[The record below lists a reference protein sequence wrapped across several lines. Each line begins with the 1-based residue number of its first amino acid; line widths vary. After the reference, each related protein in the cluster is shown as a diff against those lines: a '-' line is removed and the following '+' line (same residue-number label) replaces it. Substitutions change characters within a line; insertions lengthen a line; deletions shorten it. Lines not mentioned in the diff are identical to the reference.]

1 MKKLPLILILL
12 TSIILLSGCGIYNL
26 NCFTLPDDIEF
37 LALIQ
42 ELNTPK
48 KICQYMADNFTYEL
62 HIFNILSPY
71 QLYITQK
78 GDCDDFANFAIF
90 ISNYHGYETFLV
102 KICYKNYAINHYLAI
117 YKENGQYNFSDNQY
131 YFSVNYDKFSDIVLL
146 DSQWMYIS
154 YGYTWSKYIVYD
166 YWNNIVEQV
175 TR

>member
-1 MKKLPLILILL
+1 MKKLLILL
-12 TSIILLSGCGIYNL
+12 ILSTFFLSGCDIYNL
-26 NCFTLPDDIEF
+26 NTFVLPDDAEF

-42 ELNTPK
+42 ELDNPH
-48 KICQYMADNFTYEL
+48 KISQYMQDNFTYQL
-62 HIFNILSPY
+62 HLFNILSPY

-78 GDCDDFANFAIF
+78 GDCDDFANFAMF
-90 ISNYHGYETFLV
+90 ISNYHGYETFLI

-117 YKENGQYNFSDNQY
+117 YKENCLYNFSDNQY
-131 YFSVNYDKFSDIVLL
+131 YFPVNHDNFSDIVLL

-166 YWNNIVEQV
+166 YDNNIVEQV